1 LVEHNKPKI
10 AVLIPCYNEEKTI
23 ASVVRDFRLQLPDAE
38 IYVFDNNSTDNTVKE
53 AMEAGAIVRY
63 ERRQGKGHVVRS
75 MFRHVDA
82 DIYVMVDGDG
92 TYPAQRVHELINPII
107 AGEADMVIGS
117 RLHTMA
123 DSRFNVLNRIGN
135 KIFLFILNTIFRVH
149 VTDLLSGYRAFSN
162 RVVKSLPILSRGFEI
177 ETELTVKC
185 LERDYRIQEIP
196 VNLGTRPK
204 GSKSKIKVFKDGF
217 LILNT
222 ILALFRDYKPLTAF
236 GLLGLFLIFCGLIPG
251 AIVIVEFILTRYI
264 THVPSAILAVGL
276 VLSGLLVAF
285 IGLILHTGARHFQ
298 ELDYQLQNL
307 SEAIHKKA
315 KDKSVDE

>member
-107 AGEADMVIGS
+107 AGEDGI
-117 RLHTMA
+117 
-123 DSRFNVLNRIGN
+123 
-135 KIFLFILNTIFRVH
+135 
-149 VTDLLSGYRAFSN
+149 
-162 RVVKSLPILSRGFEI
+162 
-177 ETELTVKC
+177 
-185 LERDYRIQEIP
+185 RIQR
-196 VNLGTRPK
+196 VST
-204 GSKSKIKVFKDGF
+204 S
-217 LILNT
+217 
-222 ILALFRDYKPLTAF
+222 
-236 GLLGLFLIFCGLIPG
+236 
-251 AIVIVEFILTRYI
+251 
-264 THVPSAILAVGL
+264 H
-276 VLSGLLVAF
+276 SGR
-285 IGLILHTGARHFQ
+285 I
-298 ELDYQLQNL
+298 
-307 SEAIHKKA
+307 
-315 KDKSVDE
+315 